1 MTLKYYENLVGDC
14 LFIAYIFAC
23 VVKADV
29 ELVDVVDYVDSNHD
43 IDDDTYNSKSIL
55 SIVAWMT
62 MLHTKS

>member
-1 MTLKYYENLVGDC
+1 MKILLGDC
-14 LFIAYIFAC
+14 LFIIHIFAC

-43 IDDDTYNSKSIL
+43 IDDNTYNIKSLL